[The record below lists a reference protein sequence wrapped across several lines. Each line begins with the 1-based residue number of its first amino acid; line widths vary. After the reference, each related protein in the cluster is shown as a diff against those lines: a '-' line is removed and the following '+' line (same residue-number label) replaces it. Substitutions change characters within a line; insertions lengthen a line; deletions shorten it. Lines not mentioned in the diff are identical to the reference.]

1 MAKTY
6 DTDSKLESQELSSWH
21 HPEAAARREQGQ
33 GAFPGKLRVPAQGR
47 THRATATAQLHLF
60 MFPKKNANQ
69 HSWSYS

>member
-33 GAFPGKLRVPAQGR
+33 GAFPGKLCVPAQGR
-47 THRATATAQLHLF
+47 AQSHGNCPTTLIYVS
-60 MFPKKNANQ
+60 KKNANQ

>member
-33 GAFPGKLRVPAQGR
+33 GAFPGKLCVPAQGR
-47 THRATATAQLHLF
+47 TQSHGNCSTTLIYVS
-60 MFPKKNANQ
+60 KKNANQ